1 MNFIKYITTI
11 LLSLEPAYYSD
22 NETWD
27 ERSARMEI
35 IATAIDDA
43 STKATCED
51 KYDTP
56 DCVTTW
62 PNSKKSL
69 ALLLVTQGYWES
81 KFAKNVH
88 NGKCRN
94 YECDAYVTNGTIR
107 HRARSPWQIQRT
119 GLVTQEEYQK
129 MNSSSQESTTMSAQV
144 ATRYLALGMK
154 SCRTTLGAISIYGG
168 VKMCNWSGAIPRDA
182 FYKKLNN
189 TTDDQF
195 FAAADA
201 KKEKYKM
208 NTDVTFVKDQS
219 KK

>member
-1 MNFIKYITTI
+1 MNFIKYITAI

-27 ERSARMEI
+27 ERSARMEV

-43 STKATCED
+43 SSKATCAD
-51 KYDTP
+51 KYDTS
-56 DCVTTW
+56 DCSATW

-88 NGKCRN
+88 DGKCRS
-94 YECDAYVTNGTIR
+94 YECDAHVTNGNIL

-119 GLVTQEEYQK
+119 GLVTKEEYQK
-129 MNSSSQESTTMSAQV
+129 MNSSSQEGTTMSANV

-154 SCRTTLGAISIYGG
+154 SCKTTLGAISIYGG
-168 VKMCNWSGAIPRDA
+168 VKMCNWSGARPRDA
-182 FYKKLNN
+182 FYKKLSN
-189 TTDDQF
+189 TAEDQF

-201 KKEKYKM
+201 KKVKYKVK
-208 NTDVTFVKDQS
+208 TDVEFANDKS